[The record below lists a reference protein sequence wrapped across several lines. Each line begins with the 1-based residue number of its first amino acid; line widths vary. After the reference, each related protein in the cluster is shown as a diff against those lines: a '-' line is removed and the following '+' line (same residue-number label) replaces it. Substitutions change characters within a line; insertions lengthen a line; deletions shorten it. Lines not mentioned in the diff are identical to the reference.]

1 MTGARN
7 IFFARTGVSRSEIL
21 VFSGYLLLT
30 VLLLYFFQG
39 AAAPFRKNMLIAYAV
54 ASQFLLY
61 FLGYGSLR
69 KLSVFLICLGIAA
82 LHFYGWMQWHGDPLL
97 QTRRGHAAT
106 GLRNTFFLL
115 VLYQVLRFIS
125 LGIQRRE
132 LVAPSK
138 GSATDLYDG
147 RDLTVID
154 YLLCV
159 VYCAAL
165 FLLLD
170 A

>member
-1 MTGARN
+1 MHN
-7 IFFARTGVSRSEIL
+7 VNKSRTAISRWEIVIL
-21 VFSGYLLLT
+21 TSYLLLT
-30 VLLLYFFQG
+30 LVLLYFFQESG
-39 AAAPFRKNMLIAYAV
+39 PPVRKNMLIAYSV

-97 QTRRGHAAT
+97 QTRRGPAAT

-125 LGIQRRE
+125 LQVQRRE
-132 LVAPSK
+132 VVAPSK